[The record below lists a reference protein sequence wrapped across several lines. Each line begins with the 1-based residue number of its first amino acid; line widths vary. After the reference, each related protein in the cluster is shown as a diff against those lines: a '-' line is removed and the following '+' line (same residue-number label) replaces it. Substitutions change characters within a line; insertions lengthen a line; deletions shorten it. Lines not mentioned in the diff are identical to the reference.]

1 MNRLCVVVACLVL
14 LPGMWVN
21 ASAQSLADVA
31 KRAEEE
37 RAKAAAEKKA
47 PAQVITN
54 EDLKKKP
61 TETADAPGNASGAD
75 KSKTGDAKPG
85 AKKVAAEKTDPK
97 QTEAYWK
104 RRATELHARR
114 TADEKTAA
122 AGRDRVDRFQR
133 VVAAIECIKCRE
145 RTQLESQFARMKEDQ
160 ARLDAKVESDR
171 AAIRAFEEEGRR
183 AGVLPGWLRV
193 P

>member
-1 MNRLCVVVACLVL
+1 MNRLCVSVACLAL
-14 LPGMWVN
+14 LAGAA

-31 KRAEEE
+31 KKTEEE
-37 RAKAAAEKKA
+37 RAKAAAAKKA

-61 TETADAPGNASGAD
+61 TETRDV
-75 KSKTGDAKPG
+75 KPA
-85 AKKVAAEKTDPK
+85 AKKGAAEKTDPK
-97 QTEAYWK
+97 QGEAYWK
-104 RRATELHARR
+104 RRATELHARL
-114 TADEKTAA
+114 TADEKLAA
-122 AGRDRVDRFQR
+122 AGRERLDRQQR
-133 VVAAIECIKCRE
+133 TVAAIECIACRE
-145 RTQLESQFARMKEDQ
+145 RTQLESQLARMKEQQ

-183 AGVLPGWLRV
+183 AGILPGWLRV

>member
-1 MNRLCVVVACLVL
+1 MNRLCVSVACLML
-14 LPGMWVN
+14 LTGAWAN

-47 PAQVITN
+47 PTKTITN

-61 TETADAPGNASGAD
+61 TETADAPGNGSAAD
-75 KSKTGDAKPG
+75 KPKAGDAKPA
-85 AKKVAAEKTDPK
+85 AKKAAAEKADPK
-97 QTEAYWK
+97 QGEAYWR
-104 RRATELHARR
+104 RRATELHARL
-114 TADEKTAA
+114 TADEKPAA
-122 AGRDRVDRFQR
+122 AGRERVDRLQR
-133 VVAAIECIKCRE
+133 VVAAIECIACRE
-145 RTQLESQFARMKEDQ
+145 RTQLESQLARMKEEQ

-171 AAIRAFEEEGRR
+171 AAIQAFEEEGRR
-183 AGVLPGWLRV
+183 AGILPGWLRV

>member
-1 MNRLCVVVACLVL
+1 ML
-14 LPGMWVN
+14 LLGAWAN

-37 RAKAAAEKKA
+37 RAKAAAEKKV

-61 TETADAPGNASGAD
+61 TETADAPGNARGAN
-75 KSKTGDAKPG
+75 KQKTGEEKPA
-85 AKKVAAEKTDPK
+85 AKKAAGEKADPK
-97 QTEAYWK
+97 HGAAYWK
-104 RRATELHARR
+104 RRATELHARL
-114 TADEKTAA
+114 TADERPAA
-122 AGRDRVDRFQR
+122 AGRERVNRLQR
-133 VVAAIECIKCRE
+133 VVATIECVVCRE
-145 RTQLESQFARMKEDQ
+145 RTQLESQLARMKEDQ

-183 AGVLPGWLRV
+183 AGILPGWLRV